1 MAQDPIQ
8 NSNNKD
14 ENGQFNPQYPGDL
27 GRPLTHDEMDY
38 NLDLIGQI
46 IKGYA
51 VMGTGPNGD
60 IDLTDD
66 VEKTLKLHQVA
77 VDDSNLLENG
87 ARVGEYVWIPTVS
100 DTAGDQGPQGP
111 QGIAGSQGSI
121 GVQGSLGPQG
131 AAGQD
136 GSQGSIG
143 DQGLKGDQGDQGI
156 RGFQGDA
163 GDQGFQGFQ
172 GFTGQN
178 GLDGDQGDIGF
189 QGFRGFQGDKGDAG
203 DQGFQGFQGFTG
215 QNGLDGDQG
224 DIGFQGFRGFQGDIG
239 DQGFQGAKGDKGTDG
254 LVGDQGFQGQEGCPL
269 NILGTVTP
277 PITLQNDPAANGC
290 GDAYIIG
297 GNLWTWSEVRYYNT
311 GSGWANAGQF
321 VGDQG
326 NQGSQGIGFQGFEG
340 PQGFQGFQGA
350 IGPQGFQGDKGDAGN
365 QGFQGDIGAK
375 GFQGFQGDIGAKGFQ
390 GFQGFKGDQG
400 TSNVIE
406 YVALTVIPA
415 SESCSGWVTS
425 GHQWRDAFVVIPQQY
440 VNGTIVGIN
449 ASYGDAWPTQL
460 NQFDVEIRNTSN
472 NVVGT
477 AAYSHPG
484 GSRSAGS
491 VLNIPIN
498 SAGFTINLNEK
509 VGANYEEAKGY
520 TITLKIQ
527 L

>member
-77 VDDSNLLENG
+77 ADDSNLLENG
-87 ARVGEYVWIPTVS
+87 AKVGEYVWIPTIS
-100 DTAGDQGPQGP
+100 DNTGDQGPQGP
-111 QGIAGSQGSI
+111 QGIAGPQGNI

-163 GDQGFQGFQ
+163 GDQGAK
-172 GFTGQN
+172 
-178 GLDGDQGDIGF
+178 GDQGSTGNQGPAGDQGNDGA

-203 DQGFQGFQGFTG
+203 DQGFQGYQGPTG

-224 DIGFQGFRGFQGDIG
+224 DRGFQGIDG
-239 DQGFQGAKGDKGTDG
+239 SQGSPGWGVTMQGSVSDQGQ
-254 LVGDQGFQGQEGCPL
+254 LPPVG
-269 NILGTVTP
+269 N
-277 PITLQNDPAANGC
+277 NA
-290 GDAYIIG
+290 GDAYLNQEDDSLWIWDGTQWVSG
-297 GNLWTWSEVRYYNT
+297 GSI
-311 GSGWANAGQF
+311 
-321 VGDQG
+321 QG
-326 NQGSQGIGFQGFEG
+326 PQGPQGIGFQGFDG

-350 IGPQGFQGDKGDAGN
+350 VGSQGFQGIDGSTGD
-365 QGFQGDIGAK
+365 QGFQGAVGANGFQGYQGIDGSTGDQ
-375 GFQGFQGDIGAKGFQ
+375 GFQGFQGDTGSNGFQGFQGFTGDQGVGFQ

-400 TSNVIE
+400 DQGTSNVIE
-406 YVALTVIPA
+406 YASLTVIPA
-415 SESCSGWVTS
+415 SEECSAWVTG
-425 GHQWRDAFVVIPQQY
+425 GHQWRDAFIVIPQQY
-440 VNGTIVGIN
+440 VNGTIVGVN

-460 NQFDVEIRNTSN
+460 NQFDVEIRNTL
-472 NVVGT
+472 NVVVNT
-477 AAYSHPG
+477 ATYSHLG

-491 VLNIPIN
+491 ALNIPIT

-509 VGANYEEAKGY
+509 AGANYEEAKGY